1 MPIALTAMANACDL
15 CNLINMPLVDS
26 KHKHF
31 TALIVLAFAWILY
44 SYTVQTY
51 QYIHVL
57 IYSFDGCKLNYAI
70 NLSLVI
76 HVDVRYLTFFV

>member
-1 MPIALTAMANACDL
+1 MDGSECQDALKVMANACDL
-15 CNLINMPLVDS
+15 CNFINMVDS
-26 KHKHF
+26 THKRF
-31 TALIVLAFAWILY
+31 TALSALILY

-57 IYSFDGCKLNYAI
+57 IYSFDGGKLNYTI

-76 HVDVRYLTFFV
+76 QFLKIHVM